1 MLRMCRVGEP
11 RRCTHHTVRNN
22 AGRKTVIA
30 FRTRASSEPLSDR
43 LGVRLGV
50 VCTYLGCWPVDSLPR
65 RRRNFVGE
73 SSPPFASHHAC
84 KVRNDVCVKTVMAS
98 RTRASSEPLPDML
111 GVVWTESCAIFYIE
125 WCRKYEGYNACV
137 DGVTHFLTHHL
148 CLPRKFTNKTQR
160 YGWTSIY
167 GNDRNR
173 ILCNAVLDGIC
184 QWTLVRN
191 LLRII

>member
-1 MLRMCRVGEP
+1 MAAHLPYQQAELGQSIPKSKESCNIAKKANKICSSLIQISAHGINLTELWRCR
-11 RRCTHHTVRNN
+11 C
-22 AGRKTVIA
+22 
-30 FRTRASSEPLSDR
+30 
-43 LGVRLGV
+43 
-50 VCTYLGCWPVDSLPR
+50 
-65 RRRNFVGE
+65 VGE

-84 KVRNDVCVKTVMAS
+84 TVRNDVCTKTVMAS
-98 RTRASSEPLPDML
+98 RTHASPEPLSDML

-148 CLPRKFTNKTQR
+148 CLPQKSTNKTQR
-160 YGWTSIY
+160 YGWTLIY

-173 ILCNAVLDGIC
+173 ILCNAVSDGIC
-184 QWTLVRN
+184 QWILVSN